1 MNLRDHRVTTEQGIK
16 VYDTDSNGVRSAV
29 LSEDMTRKQNIT
41 LKKERVLFELK
52 ENRGLSPFRP
62 QSEFGKTTNEA
73 NIKIMN
79 VRFLYCV
86 QR

>member
-1 MNLRDHRVTTEQGIK
+1 
-16 VYDTDSNGVRSAV
+16 
-29 LSEDMTRKQNIT
+29 MTRKQNIT

-62 QSEFGKTTNEA
+62 RSEFGKTTNEA

-79 VRFLYCV
+79 VRFFVLCSTLDIATIV
-86 QR
+86 

>member
-1 MNLRDHRVTTEQGIK
+1 
-16 VYDTDSNGVRSAV
+16 
-29 LSEDMTRKQNIT
+29 MTRKQNIT

-62 QSEFGKTTNEA
+62 RSEFGKTTNEA